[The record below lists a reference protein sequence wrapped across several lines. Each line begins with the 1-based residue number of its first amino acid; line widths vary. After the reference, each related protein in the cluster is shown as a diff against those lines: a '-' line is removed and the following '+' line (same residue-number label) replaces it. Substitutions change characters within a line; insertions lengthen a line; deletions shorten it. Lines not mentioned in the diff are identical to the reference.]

1 MKPHG
6 HFFTTYIGGKYIR
19 HISKF
24 FHAVQGLKRAWLKF
38 PSTCTLL
45 ICKGYQKA
53 LIRPKICNLITIF
66 ALLFERIL

>member
-6 HFFTTYIGGKYIR
+6 DFFTTYIGGKYIR

-53 LIRPKICNLITIF
+53 LPQRMYYSYWVNE
-66 ALLFERIL
+66 A